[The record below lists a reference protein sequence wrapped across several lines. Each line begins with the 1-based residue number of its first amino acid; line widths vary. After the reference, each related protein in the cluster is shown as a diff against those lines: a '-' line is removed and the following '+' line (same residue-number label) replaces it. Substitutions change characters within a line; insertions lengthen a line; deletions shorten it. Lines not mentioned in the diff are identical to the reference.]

1 MPGSLTFGGYDTT
14 RFVPHDTTFSLTAL
28 SRMPMVRIR
37 GVSADVTS
45 LDKAPS
51 NWTSTSQTLVAMN
64 DSITAIIDTSTPYLW
79 LPTEVCERFATALNL
94 KWNETLGVYVYAN
107 GPQYTRFV
115 SEKFLSFTFSLSSYD
130 NADDFGQP
138 LQVRGVVN
146 ITLTSAAF
154 AHVLNYPF
162 GNVIE
167 FGAPGIPYFPLKRST
182 PEINN
187 NQYIIGRA
195 FMQEAYLITKYDSAT
210 FSLHEALYPSDPL
223 RGYQLKDIERPDN
236 SPYDA
241 YVGKCETHEGLSVS
255 KTVGI
260 VLSAFAAG
268 SVIGFVLWFLCWR
281 KRGKRGGRR
290 PGTAV
295 EESKD
300 DTRSIDGLPK
310 SPVKRM
316 FSRIVGRKPS
326 KRPVTEEGVRGTSTQ
341 PAEVGADE
349 HHQVFEMPV
358 PIAPVELDSHD
369 IGDEE
374 TDLGGT
380 GSHGMT
386 EYELTR
392 RKLERQLQGP
402 VPTYTPSEEHGS
414 MTHGKSAQ
422 DVTHLGHYRPADDPS
437 PVSSPTDGTGSLPL
451 AGLPSPLSPH
461 PDWRTRM
468 FDFPSPMTVAP
479 PAHLA
484 PISVA
489 SDPSASGGSGGSN
502 YSPVSPHT
510 PYSPQ
515 TYAPSSVSRS
525 NSNGIS
531 PTSPV
536 GSMRLPPTP
545 TCQRTPI
552 DPSRVICLG
561 PLPENVQ
568 LPHQQPSLT
577 SLRSRS
583 TPQQPSMTSMRSA
596 QQHPSLMSMRSIPQ
610 IVTPDRSASQ
620 GGGPLS
626 RRQQPARENLAAIR
640 RSRSSRGS
648 NDSLGSNFTMEEE
661 NQLTGESSSAR
672 PPTEAPPPPPPA
684 TDDFPRSP
692 RSMERIETGCE
703 LVHVP
708 QVADKRYSWEER

>member
-1 MPGSLTFGGYDTT
+1 MPK
-14 RFVPHDTTFSLTAL
+14 
-28 SRMPMVRIR
+28 VRIR

-146 ITLTSAAF
+146 ITLSSAAF

-182 PEINN
+182 PEVNN

-195 FMQEAYLITKYDSAT
+195 FMQEAYIITKYDSAT

-223 RGYQLKDIERPDN
+223 RGYQLKDIERPGN

-241 YVGKCETHEGLSVS
+241 YSGKCETHEGLSVS

-268 SVIGFVLWFLCWR
+268 SVIGFVLWLLCWR

-369 IGDEE
+369 IGDDE
-374 TDLGGT
+374 THLGGT
-380 GSHGMT
+380 GSHGLT

-422 DVTHLGHYRPADDPS
+422 DVTHLAHYRPADDPS

-626 RRQQPARENLAAIR
+626 RRQQPPRENLAAIR

-661 NQLTGESSSAR
+661 NQLTGGESSAR
-672 PPTEAPPPPPPA
+672 PPTEVPPPPPPA

>member
-1 MPGSLTFGGYDTT
+1 
-14 RFVPHDTTFSLTAL
+14 
-28 SRMPMVRIR
+28 MVRIR

-146 ITLTSAAF
+146 ITLSSAAF
-154 AHVLNYPF
+154 AHVLKYPF

-187 NQYIIGRA
+187 NRYIIGRA
-195 FMQEAYLITKYDSAT
+195 FMQEAYIITKYDSAT

-223 RGYQLKDIERPDN
+223 RGYQLKDIERPGN

-241 YVGKCETHEGLSVS
+241 YAGKCENHEGLSVS

-281 KRGKRGGRR
+281 KRGKRGKRGKRR

-326 KRPVTEEGVRGTSTQ
+326 KRPVTEEGVRGTNTQ

-374 TDLGGT
+374 TDMGGT
-380 GSHGMT
+380 GSRGLT

-402 VPTYTPSEEHGS
+402 VPTYTPSEEHGR

-422 DVTHLGHYRPADDPS
+422 DVTHLAHYRPADDPS

-451 AGLPSPLSPH
+451 GGLPSPLSPH

-484 PISVA
+484 PISVE

-596 QQHPSLMSMRSIPQ
+596 QQHPPLMSMRSIPQ
-610 IVTPDRSASQ
+610 IVTPDRSVSQ

-661 NQLTGESSSAR
+661 NQLTGGESSAR
-672 PPTEAPPPPPPA
+672 PPTQAPPPPPPA